1 MIYKWISSA
10 VLIILLM
17 SSLGWVAY
25 TENTPYLEGMQPG
38 TAAAPAAATS
48 FTYVDASMNE
58 MLQTTGWKSTDAMVL
73 NKAAAEAA
81 VGAADTKFGVGAVGV
96 GQTEAVGGVGVGQAV
111 AGGNAFS
118 GNKTSNKMYN
128 SDNFDITYHPQ
139 PPVEDV
145 WKLDENGKLI
155 KVPYYEIKN
164 KTWYSVGKYPAIY
177 VPNYEES
184 VLLSKMAPTVRSTTP
199 SAHSTST
206 SYAPASP

>member
-1 MIYKWISSA
+1 MVYKWISSA

-25 TENTPYLEGMQPG
+25 TENQPYSEGMQPG
-38 TAAAPAAATS
+38 TAAAATS

-58 MLQTTGWKSTDAMVL
+58 MLQTTGWKSTDTMIL
-73 NKAAAEAA
+73 NKAAA
-81 VGAADTKFGVGAVGV
+81 
-96 GQTEAVGGVGVGQAV
+96 VGGESASSVGTV
-111 AGGNAFS
+111 GNAFS

-139 PPVEDV
+139 PVAEDV
-145 WKLDENGKLI
+145 WQLDENGKLI

-184 VLLSKMAPTVRSTTP
+184 VLLSRGK
-199 SAHSTST
+199 
-206 SYAPASP
+206 

>member
-1 MIYKWISSA
+1 MVYKWISSA

-25 TENTPYLEGMQPG
+25 TENTPYLEGMQP
-38 TAAAPAAATS
+38 AATTAS
-48 FTYVDASMNE
+48 ATGFTYVDASLNE
-58 MLQTTGWKSTDAMVL
+58 MLQTTGWKSTDTMVL
-73 NKAAAEAA
+73 NKAAA
-81 VGAADTKFGVGAVGV
+81 GGV
-96 GQTEAVGGVGVGQAV
+96 GQAVAVGGVGGQAV

-145 WKLDENGKLI
+145 WKLDTNGKLI

-184 VLLSKMAPTVRSTTP
+184 VLLTRGK
-199 SAHSTST
+199 
-206 SYAPASP
+206 

>member
-1 MIYKWISSA
+1 MVYKWISSA

-38 TAAAPAAATS
+38 TAAPAAATS
-48 FTYVDASMNE
+48 FTYVDASLNE
-58 MLQTTGWKSTDAMVL
+58 MLQTTGWKSTDTMVL
-73 NKAAAEAA
+73 NKAAA
-81 VGAADTKFGVGAVGV
+81 VGAADTKFGVGVVGV
-96 GQTEAVGGVGVGQAV
+96 GQAVAGGGVGGQAV

-139 PPVEDV
+139 PVAEDV
-145 WKLDENGKLI
+145 WQLDENGKLI

-184 VLLSKMAPTVRSTTP
+184 VLLSRGAQEFI
-199 SAHSTST
+199 
-206 SYAPASP
+206 

>member
-1 MIYKWISSA
+1 MVYKWISSA

-25 TENTPYLEGMQPG
+25 TENQPYLEGMQPG
-38 TAAAPAAATS
+38 TADATAAAATS
-48 FTYVDASMNE
+48 FTYVDASLNE
-58 MLQTTGWKSTDAMVL
+58 MLQTTGWKSTDTMVL
-73 NKAAAEAA
+73 NKAAAEGGASA
-81 VGAADTKFGVGAVGV
+81 SSVGTA
-96 GQTEAVGGVGVGQAV
+96 
-111 AGGNAFS
+111 GNAFS

-139 PPVEDV
+139 PVAEDV
-145 WKLDENGKLI
+145 WQLDENGKLI

-184 VLLSKMAPTVRSTTP
+184 VLLSRGK
-199 SAHSTST
+199 
-206 SYAPASP
+206 